1 MDIMELKKEII
12 DRSLNDDL
20 LVFVCPENT
29 FLAESY
35 IDEICAFK
43 NLTKRQ
49 IATLSE
55 TTESALSLVLDYSAD
70 MNMLRVETFDELADD
85 YSAFKNC
92 VVLCEKVDKVIL
104 EKVKDY
110 VVQIPKLIDWQIKD
124 YIKAICP
131 ALPDSDVDWLYAAS
145 GKNIYK
151 IDNELRKLRLLKP
164 EEQSKELKNVCSDM
178 FVHGQVF
185 DLVDAL
191 VKNDVMKAL
200 DFLRHANDYNN
211 LDPIGLT
218 TLMLTK
224 FRNILFVCYK
234 SGVDVSALGLS
245 KGALWYLRN
254 DGRTV
259 PFSRVEKAIRFLS
272 NIDSRLKSNP
282 SSLDFS
288 GNRQSALLEYVVLGT
303 LACSL

>member
-1 MDIMELKKEII
+1 MDIMTLKKEIL
-12 DRSLNDDL
+12 DRTLSDDL
-20 LVFVCPENT
+20 AIFVCPENT

-43 NLTKRQ
+43 NLTKRR
-49 IATLSE
+49 ISSLSE

-70 MNMLRVETFDELADD
+70 MNIMRTDVFDELADD

-104 EKVKDY
+104 EKAKDY
-110 VVQIPKLIDWQIKD
+110 VIQMPKLADWQIKD
-124 YIKAICP
+124 YIKAFCP
-131 ALPDSDVDWLYAAS
+131 ALSDSDADWLYEAS

-151 IDNELRKLRLLKP
+151 IDNELRKLSLLDSK
-164 EEQSKELKNVCSDM
+164 EQSAELKTVCSDM
-178 FVHGQVF
+178 FIRKQVF

-191 VKNDVMKAL
+191 VKNDVQKAL
-200 DFLRHANDYNN
+200 DFLQHAGDYSN

-218 TLMLTK
+218 TLTLAK
-224 FRNILFVCYK
+224 FKNILLICYN
-234 SGVDVSALGLS
+234 SGIDASTLGLS

-272 NIDSRLKSNP
+272 NIDSKLKANP
-282 SSLDFS
+282 SALDFS